1 MKTARYVRVSS
12 ERQVRNTS
20 IPNQLERTAAYVA
33 NKGWDLDPD
42 LTFVEPGESGA
53 NLDRPALNECRSAAR
68 ARRYDALV
76 IYDLDRFNRNLRDL
90 LNLRHEFQQL
100 SIPVYSICDNLEMT
114 SCDEATFIQVVLR
127 GVFSQVERDKISR
140 RMREGREKTAR
151 NGKYVG
157 GLVPYG
163 YLRNDDG
170 YLVIDEEPAGVV
182 RLIFH
187 WATEEKMSG
196 RAIARRLNAMG
207 TLSPKAR
214 LGKTT
219 VRRTDGV
226 RHTPEWTP
234 VTVRY
239 IIHGETYVGRW
250 TYHASTDDITISV
263 PAIVDEG
270 TWKDAQATLVRNRR
284 YSRPPQHHYLLRG
297 LIRCKCGA
305 AYCGRPP
312 RRPGGPHGYRC
323 IARYDWVRIK
333 AQRCIG
339 GITIP
344 GPELEEA
351 IWTDVEKFIRQPHL
365 VAAELARR
373 REPAGIAIIGRLA
386 NVDRVIAERQTEL
399 DRYLTLYGR
408 GTIPIEQLDEKAE
421 ETRGSLATLK
431 AYRANLIEEQQ
442 RADLWEREMAGVLE
456 ALTTLRQRL
465 DENIAW
471 EDKRAV
477 VEALVKQIVV
487 ETHTD
492 DNAQP
497 YPVIHVTYKFER
509 PDLTRAP
516 IPIELEPVFLATNWQ
531 NQESALPTSSPSP
544 FELEKTKQLR

>member
-1 MKTARYVRVSS
+1 MKAARYVRVSS
-12 ERQVRNTS
+12 EKQVRNTS
-20 IPNQLERTAAYVA
+20 IPNQLERIATYVA
-33 NKGWDLDPD
+33 SRGWDLDPD
-42 LTFVEPGESGA
+42 STFTEPGESGA

-100 SIPVYSICDNLEMT
+100 GIPVYSICDNLEMT

-163 YLRNDDG
+163 YLRNDEG
-170 YLVIDEEPAGVV
+170 YLIIDEEPAGVV
-182 RLIFH
+182 RLIFR

-196 RAIARRLNAMG
+196 RAIARRLNAMQV
-207 TLSPKAR
+207 LSPKAR

-219 VRRTDGV
+219 VRRDGT

-234 VTVRY
+234 GTIRH
-239 IIHGETYVGRW
+239 IIHSQTYVGCW
-250 TYHASTDDITISV
+250 TYHSSTDDITIDV
-263 PAIVDEG
+263 PAIVDED

-284 YSRPPQHHYLLRG
+284 YSRPPQHRYLLRG
-297 LIRCKCGA
+297 LIRCECGA

-312 RRPGGPHGYRC
+312 RRDGGHHSYRC
-323 IARYDWVRIK
+323 IARYDWVHIK
-333 AQRCIG
+333 AQKCDG

-351 IWTDVEKFIRQPHL
+351 IWADIEEFIRQPHL

-373 REPAGIAIIGRLA
+373 REPAGVAIAARLA
-386 NVDRVIAERQTEL
+386 DVDRTIAQRNAEL
-399 DRYLTLYGR
+399 QRYLTLYGR

-421 ETRGSLATLK
+421 ETRGSLATLE
-431 AYRANLIEEQQ
+431 AYRASLIEEQQ
-442 RADLWEREMAGVLE
+442 HADLWEHEMAGVLKTL
-456 ALTTLRQRL
+456 ATLRQRL
-465 DENIAW
+465 DDNIAW
-471 EDKRAV
+471 EDKRVV
-477 VEALVKQIVV
+477 VEALVKQIIV

-516 IPIELEPVFLATNWQ
+516 IPIELEPVFLATNWS
-531 NQESALPTSSPSP
+531 NQGIALPTSSPSP

>member
-20 IPNQLERTAAYVA
+20 IPNQLERTATYVTSR
-33 NKGWDLDPD
+33 GWDLDPD

-100 SIPVYSICDNLEMT
+100 GIPVYSICDNLEMT

-127 GVFSQVERDKISR
+127 GVFSQVERDKIAR
-140 RMREGREKTAR
+140 RTREGREKTAR

-163 YLRNDDG
+163 YLRDDEG
-170 YLVIDEEPAGVV
+170 YLVIDDEPAGVV
-182 RLIFH
+182 EMIFR

-207 TLSPKAR
+207 IPSPKAR

-219 VRRTDGV
+219 VRHTDGV
-226 RHTPEWTP
+226 RQTPKWTP
-234 VTVRY
+234 ATVRY
-239 IIHGETYVGRW
+239 IIHRETYVGRW
-250 TYHASTDDITISV
+250 IYHSGTEDITIDV
-263 PAIVDEG
+263 PAIIGED
-270 TWKDAQATLVRNRR
+270 TWRAAQATLVHNRR
-284 YSRPPQHHYLLRG
+284 YTRPPRHQYLFRG
-297 LIRCKCGA
+297 LIRCECGA
-305 AYCGRPP
+305 AYCGHAP
-312 RRPGGPHGYRC
+312 RREGGPHSYRC
-323 IARYDWVRIK
+323 IARYDYLRLR
-333 AQRCIG
+333 AQKCET
-339 GITIP
+339 GITIS
-344 GPELEEA
+344 GPELEAA
-351 IWTDVEKFIRQPHL
+351 IWADIEEFVRQPHL
-365 VAAELARR
+365 VAAELTRQ
-373 REPAGIAIIGRLA
+373 REPAGAAVAARLA
-386 NVDRVIAERQTEL
+386 DVDRAIAERQTEL

-421 ETRGSLATLK
+421 ETRGSLATLE
-431 AYRANLIEEQQ
+431 AYRASLIEEQQ
-442 RADLWEREMAGVLE
+442 RADLWEHEMAGVLE
-456 ALTTLRQRL
+456 TLATLRQRL
-465 DENIAW
+465 DDDIAW
-471 EDKRAV
+471 EDKRIV
-477 VEALVKQIVV
+477 VEALVKQIIV

-492 DNAQP
+492 DDAQP

-509 PDLTRAP
+509 PDTTRAP

-531 NQESALPTSSPSP
+531 NRDDALPTSSPSP